1 MAGPRHVGRPRRH
14 EGHQVKTNVLFDI
27 SLSQDDPTLTLQGLF
42 ALARE
47 QRALLSKRVS
57 QGMFL
62 ADQASWEA
70 RSWAA
75 ALRQQVFTHTGVS
88 GQPSLESLF
97 QVDLNFCLRM
107 FPRTPLF
114 QKGISIQ
121 GFCLRRSPDPSGAR
135 CQFSVVASRVTL
147 IRWSFLFRRF
157 SL

>member
-1 MAGPRHVGRPRRH
+1 MVGEKGGPMACRWHVDRPRRH
-14 EGHQVKTNVLFDI
+14 EGHEVKTNFLFDI

-47 QRALLSKRVS
+47 QRALQRGSPRECFLLTRPTRPAPGRRRSESKFSRT
-57 QGMFL
+57 Q
-62 ADQASWEA
+62 
-70 RSWAA
+70 
-75 ALRQQVFTHTGVS
+75 
-88 GQPSLESLF
+88 ESLDSLLW
-97 QVDLNFCLRM
+97 DLNFCLRM
-107 FPRTPLF
+107 FPRPLF